1 MLPRAEFALN
11 NKALYDQPSANCR
24 DINLMHVFATQSDAL
39 RTRVLTMMML
49 ISLVLLNGCGTVIA
63 RSDSSPVDARYY
75 PGTQGSL
82 LLLGL
87 DGQTGEAS
95 GEMVFCWMTVVC
107 PLFTLIALPV
117 DITLDTLLLPYD
129 ALKPENSSMAN
140 KAE

>member
-1 MLPRAEFALN
+1 
-11 NKALYDQPSANCR
+11 
-24 DINLMHVFATQSDAL
+24 MHVFATQSDAL

-129 ALKPENSSMAN
+129 ALKSGADCGEALP
-140 KAE
+140 